1 MLHLHYWPTPNG
13 KKVTIFLEEAGLSMG
28 AASTGAPSIG
38 RPSMGSSMAFRQMAP
53 PSMTAPIMSGGFSMS
68 GQLAPAGSGKPPA
81 SPGHV

>member
-1 MLHLHYWPTPNG
+1 
-13 KKVTIFLEEAGLSMG
+13 
-28 AASTGAPSIG
+28 
-38 RPSMGSSMAFRQMAP
+38 MGSSMAFRQMAP